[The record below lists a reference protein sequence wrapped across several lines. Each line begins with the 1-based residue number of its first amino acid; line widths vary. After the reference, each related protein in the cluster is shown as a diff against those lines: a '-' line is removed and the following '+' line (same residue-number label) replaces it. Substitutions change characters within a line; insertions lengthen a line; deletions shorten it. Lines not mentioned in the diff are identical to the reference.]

1 MAALEANAHDQHH
14 SDKLL
19 ELLRTFLDT
28 HGLGLEELAGLLRI
42 TPQTLEEWFS
52 EGMAPPAAFL
62 ALAVLFD
69 ARRHMSRRDG
79 YGQRFLSPHRATQA
93 SRAHDEHMLRM
104 VRAI

>member
-19 ELLRTFLDT
+19 ELLRLFLDT
-28 HGLGLEELAGLLRI
+28 HHVGLEELAGLLRI
-42 TPQTLEEWFS
+42 SPLTLEEWFS

-69 ARRHMSRRDG
+69 ARRH
-79 YGQRFLSPHRATQA
+79 QA